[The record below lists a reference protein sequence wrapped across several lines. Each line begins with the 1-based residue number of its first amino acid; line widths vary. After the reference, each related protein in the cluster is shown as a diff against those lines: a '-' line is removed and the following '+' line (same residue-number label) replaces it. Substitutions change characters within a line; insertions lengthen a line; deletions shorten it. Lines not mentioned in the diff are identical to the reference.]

1 MWKDRVYTEHRRRVC
16 GRIECVR
23 SRGGECAGVRDVCFG
38 EREKYCVRE
47 ERICGCV
54 GNVCFGEREK
64 CVCVREREYQVSE
77 CVGVRE
83 REREKSESMEIECA
97 IYI

>member
-1 MWKDRVYTEHRRRVC
+1 MCERRVLWREGEILCERGENMWVC
-16 GRIECVR
+16 GKRL
-23 SRGGECAGVRDVCFG
+23 
-38 EREKYCVRE
+38 
-47 ERICGCV
+47 
-54 GNVCFGEREK
+54 FGEREK